1 MNSIDKYIFINAK
14 FSIQNNLLGID
25 NAHRIINTNKRSRG
39 IIYVYVTIFHI
50 IEMIQANTTPA
61 ICIGLSDSKNFGNI
75 PTKHNPTTD
84 RNGRN

>member
-1 MNSIDKYIFINAK
+1 MDKYIFINAE
-14 FSIQNNLLGID
+14 FSIQNSLLGID
-25 NAHRIINTNKRSRG
+25 NAYNIIIITKRTRG

-50 IEMIQANTTPA
+50 IEMAQANTAPA

>member
-1 MNSIDKYIFINAK
+1 MDKYIFINAE
-14 FSIQNNLLGID
+14 FSIQNSLLGID
-25 NAHRIINTNKRSRG
+25 NAHNIIIITKRTRG

-50 IEMIQANTTPA
+50 IEMAQANTAPA

>member
-1 MNSIDKYIFINAK
+1 MDKYIFINAE
-14 FSIQNNLLGID
+14 FSIQNSLLGID
-25 NAHRIINTNKRSRG
+25 NAHNIIIITKRTRG

-50 IEMIQANTTPA
+50 IEMTQANTAPI
-61 ICIGLSDSKNFGNI
+61 ICIGLSDSKNLGNI

>member
-1 MNSIDKYIFINAK
+1 MA
-14 FSIQNNLLGID
+14 
-25 NAHRIINTNKRSRG
+25 
-39 IIYVYVTIFHI
+39 
-50 IEMIQANTTPA
+50 QANTAPA

>member
-1 MNSIDKYIFINAK
+1 MDKYIFINAE
-14 FSIQNNLLGID
+14 FSIQNSLLGID
-25 NAHRIINTNKRSRG
+25 NAHNITIITKRTRG

-50 IEMIQANTTPA
+50 IEMAQANTAPA

-75 PTKHNPTTD
+75 PTKHNPITD

>member
-1 MNSIDKYIFINAK
+1 M
-14 FSIQNNLLGID
+14 ID

-50 IEMIQANTTPA
+50 IEMTQANTAPI
-61 ICIGLSDSKNFGNI
+61 ICIDLSDSKNFGNI

>member
-1 MNSIDKYIFINAK
+1 MDKYIFINAE
-14 FSIQNNLLGID
+14 FSIQNSLLGID
-25 NAHRIINTNKRSRG
+25 NAHNIIIITKRTRG
-39 IIYVYVTIFHI
+39 IIYVYVTIFHT
-50 IEMIQANTTPA
+50 IEMIQANTAPA

>member
-25 NAHRIINTNKRSRG
+25 KTHRIINTNKRSRG

-50 IEMIQANTTPA
+50 IEIVQANTAPA
-61 ICIGLSDSKNFGNI
+61 ICTALSDSKYLGNI
-75 PTKHNPTTD
+75 ATINKDTTD
-84 RNGRN
+84 KNGKN

>member
-1 MNSIDKYIFINAK
+1 MDKYIFINAE
-14 FSIQNNLLGID
+14 FSIQNSLLGID
-25 NAHRIINTNKRSRG
+25 NAHNIIIITKRTRG

-50 IEMIQANTTPA
+50 IEIVQANTAPA

>member
-1 MNSIDKYIFINAK
+1 M
-14 FSIQNNLLGID
+14 LGID

-50 IEMIQANTTPA
+50 IEIVKANTAPI
-61 ICIGLSDSKNFGNI
+61 ICIGLSDSRNLGNI

>member
-1 MNSIDKYIFINAK
+1 MDKYIFINAE
-14 FSIQNNLLGID
+14 FSIQNSLLGID
-25 NAHRIINTNKRSRG
+25 NAHNIIIITKRTRG

>member
-1 MNSIDKYIFINAK
+1 MDKYIFINAE
-14 FSIQNNLLGID
+14 FSIQNSLLGID
-25 NAHRIINTNKRSRG
+25 NAYNIIIITKRTRG

-50 IEMIQANTTPA
+50 IEIIQANTTPA